1 MKRTTLRQFL
11 RDRFSREGAV
21 GLYLTVGFVACAI
34 LVVLFASLAD
44 EVIDKGGR
52 DAVDDAI
59 TQAVRTYQN
68 PHRNSAALY
77 FTHFGGP
84 TFIFPTALAVAA
96 ILWFRHRH
104 VSGLLFA
111 GAVVFGGLL
120 ETLLKM
126 AFHRMRPA
134 LWPALVS
141 ETSPS
146 FPSGHA
152 TLATAFW
159 GGLVALVFHMTRRL
173 VPRILA
179 VCVAAP
185 MALGVGATRVYLG
198 AHWATDVLAGMMVGL
213 FWIIVAW
220 TGTEYLARRKAAR
233 TPRT

>member
-1 MKRTTLRQFL
+1 V
-11 RDRFSREGAV
+11 DR
-21 GLYLTVGFVACAI
+21 
-34 LVVLFASLAD
+34 
-44 EVIDKGGR
+44 GGR
-52 DAVDDAI
+52 DAIDDAI
-59 TQAVRTYQN
+59 TRGVQAYQS
-68 PHRNSAALY
+68 PHRNTAARL
-77 FTHFGGP
+77 FTHLGGP
-84 TFIFPTALAVAA
+84 SFIFPVTFAVAA

-104 VSGLLFA
+104 VSGILFA

-120 ETLLKM
+120 EVLLKM
-126 AFHRMRPA
+126 AFHRMRPS

-159 GGLVALVFHMTRRL
+159 GGLVAVVFHMTRRS

-179 VCVAAP
+179 FSIAVP
-185 MALGVGATRVYLG
+185 MALGVAATRVYLG

-213 FWIIVAW
+213 FWVVVAW

-233 TPRT
+233 TERA